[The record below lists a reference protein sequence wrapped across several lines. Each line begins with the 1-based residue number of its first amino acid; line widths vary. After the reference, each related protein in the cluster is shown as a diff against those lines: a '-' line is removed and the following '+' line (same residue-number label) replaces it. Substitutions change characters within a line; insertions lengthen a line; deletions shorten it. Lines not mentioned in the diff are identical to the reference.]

1 MNKDRG
7 FSLVEVVVAIGVFV
21 VGVVGAIA
29 LLSSTTNSASS
40 TLDANGALRV
50 AESSEALLRANSWD
64 FVLNYLGETDSASI
78 YADKSGSR
86 IGFTDT
92 VELADAYYE
101 IDLRRMSDLSPITED
116 TTAGFLAFEVRVSWP
131 VRQGSGETVPIAN
144 RDSVT
149 LNMAINR

>member
-1 MNKDRG
+1 VNSDRG

-29 LLSSTTNSASS
+29 LLASTTDSASA

-50 AESSEALLRANSWD
+50 AESSEALLRTNEWD
-64 FVLNYLGETDSASI
+64 LVASYLEESDSTPI
-78 YADKSGSR
+78 YADKSGGR
-86 IGFTDT
+86 IGFIDV

-101 IDLRRMSDLSPITED
+101 IKLRRISDLSPVTAD

-131 VRQGSGETVPIAN
+131 VRQGGGEIVPLAN
-144 RDSVT
+144 RETVT